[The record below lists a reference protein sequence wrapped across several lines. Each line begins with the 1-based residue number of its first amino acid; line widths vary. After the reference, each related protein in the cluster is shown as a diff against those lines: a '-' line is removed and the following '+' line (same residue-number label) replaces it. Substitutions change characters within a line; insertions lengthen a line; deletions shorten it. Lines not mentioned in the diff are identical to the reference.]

1 MAAPYVGRF
10 APSPTGPLHVGSLLA
25 ALASWLDARAVGGA
39 WHLRIEDL
47 DAPRCVQGAAESI
60 LDTLAAFGLTHD
72 GPVVWQSQRIAAY
85 EAALAELAD
94 HIYPCACSRREIADS
109 SLQGVDGPVY
119 PGTCREGTGGRPA
132 RALRVRVHDRA
143 IGFDDR
149 IRGRITQ
156 HLEIDVG
163 DFVVHRADGIFAYQ
177 LAVVVDDAAQRVS
190 GSALDFCYLVTQ
202 RRPSAALDLV
212 AEGPQA
218 DTWLGIAQAFAG
230 PPGPGR

>member
-72 GPVVWQSQRIAAY
+72 GPVVWQSQRIATY

-119 PGTCREGTGGRPA
+119 PGTCREGSGGRPA

-149 IRGRITQ
+149 LQGRIARHGDDGDVRRLGQ
-156 HLEIDVG
+156 AVDVG
-163 DFVVHRADGIFAYQ
+163 VALQPLHRGA
-177 LAVVVDDAAQRVS
+177 
-190 GSALDFCYLVTQ
+190 
-202 RRPSAALDLV
+202 
-212 AEGPQA
+212 
-218 DTWLGIAQAFAG
+218 LGIHRVDRALETTLQHVGNRAAANAG
-230 PPGPGR
+230 GLI